1 MSSTY
6 FNEVWHQSQH
16 ECELL
21 STIDYERQHQDVE
34 TTVATMN
41 AAVGSVAADADA
53 KALLQSS
60 LYEFYLRYICL
71 CNRLED
77 VYDNMIQPQK
87 RQLVRKLLDACLG
100 RVIELKHD
108 LVNIDLMEFSYNDA
122 VVDRLRLTPM
132 ETELR
137 VPRYFLRE
145 RQQELEFR
153 KRTMQEILVKLGWL
167 EEHELE
173 ETVATE
179 IEAIRMLQMHE
190 RARQGRLR
198 AHFMKEIRILKEK
211 GKSEERTEKER
222 SDSGLL
228 AAMKIQ
234 KMWRGHTARRI
245 TRRRK
250 MEEMIL
256 IGMLPPPAAV
266 LKERAEKLEKLQRN
280 EKRHEAQV
288 VYAEQFETR
297 QRLVQEEIRQ
307 KHGASMKEDIADEI
321 RAWVKDCYEKT
332 GKLPDFPTEDQGGSL
347 HIFSRPGTESE
358 HSRSSARSSKES
370 RKTKDKSKSPAR
382 SGDLNVNENQEED
395 VSFQPAPSIC
405 LPDIRTEIDLFND
418 TWRDKDEAGV
428 LSQAAYED
436 MIYSDKYQE
445 VELEFR
451 RAVDDVM
458 RQEIE
463 LLQTAVGKKLKKSSK
478 KTRRSGKKNKK
489 KKEKDLT
496 PDRTTESLYEEL
508 VTNGIIRK
516 YPELKLKQFLG
527 DKALT
532 ARNGTNP
539 SPGDI
544 RQILTEYCI
553 LPLGSDAIHNCTPL
567 IRSILL
573 AGPRGS
579 GKKALLHAICTEVG
593 AVLFDLTPANI
604 VGKYPG
610 KSGLIML
617 IHLVVKVS
625 RLLQPAVIY
634 MGDAERPF
642 MKKIPK
648 TDRTDPKR
656 LKKDLPK
663 LIKNIAPED
672 RVIFVGTSNLPW
684 EADQKMLQSVYNR
697 FIYIPRPDYGAMS
710 HAWKTLLHDYSGG
723 VSSLDT
729 SAMAKISDGY
739 TIGAIDACLKEV
751 MTCKR
756 KLQLRTQPLT
766 NAELINVLC
775 TRDPVYREEEE
786 AFESWWS
793 KTPLGRRRQRF
804 LELEEERLIEEQA
817 QAAKQGNGN
826 KKKGIN

>member
-1 MSSTY
+1 MSSSY
-6 FNEVWHQSQH
+6 FNEIWHQSQH
-16 ECELL
+16 ECEQLAI
-21 STIDYERQHQDVE
+21 IDYERQHQNVD
-34 TTVATMN
+34 TTVATL
-41 AAVGSVAADADA
+41 GGSSVAAAAEA
-53 KALLQSS
+53 KALLQAS

-71 CNRLED
+71 SNRLED

-87 RQLVRKLLDACLG
+87 RELVRKLLDGCLG
-100 RVIELKHD
+100 RVVELKHD
-108 LVNIDLMEFSYNDA
+108 LVTCDLMEFSYNDD

-137 VPRYFLRE
+137 IPRYFLRE
-145 RQQELEFR
+145 REKELELR
-153 KRTMQEILVKLGWL
+153 KQTMHEILIKLGWL
-167 EEHELE
+167 EEHPLE
-173 ETVATE
+173 EPLTE
-179 IEAIRMLQMHE
+179 IEAIRLLQMHE

-198 AHFMKEIRILKEK
+198 AHFMKEIRKEK
-211 GKSEERTEKER
+211 GKAEERGDRT
-222 SDSGLL
+222 DSGLM

-250 MEEMIL
+250 MDEMIL

-266 LKERAEKLEKLQRN
+266 IKERAERLERHNQTEVKR
-280 EKRHEAQV
+280 RHEAQEK
-288 VYAEQFETR
+288 YAVEFEAR
-297 QRLVQEEIRQ
+297 QRAILEEIKQ
-307 KHGASMKEDIADEI
+307 KHGPTIKEDIADEI
-321 RAWVKDCYEKT
+321 RAWVKDCYDKT
-332 GKLPDFPTEDQGGSL
+332 GKLPDFPSEDQGGSL

-395 VSFQPAPSIC
+395 INFQPATSVC
-405 LPDIRTEIDLFND
+405 LPDIRAEIEHFND

-436 MIYSDKYQE
+436 MIYAEKYQE

-463 LLQTAVGKKLKKSSK
+463 LLQTMVVGKKIKKSSK
-478 KTRRSGKKNKK
+478 KTRRSGKKGKK

-516 YPELKLKQFLG
+516 YPEIKLKQFLG

-544 RQILTEYCI
+544 RQLLIEYCI
-553 LPLGSDAIHNCTPL
+553 LPLGSPAIHNCTPL
-567 IRSILL
+567 IRSVLL

-617 IHLVVKVS
+617 IHLVLKVS

-710 HAWKTLLHDYSGG
+710 HAWKTLLHEYSGG
-723 VSSLDT
+723 ISNLDT

-739 TIGAIDACLKEV
+739 TIGAIDACLREV

-756 KLQLRTQPLT
+756 KLQLRSQPLT

-804 LELEEERLIEEQA
+804 LELEEEHLLEEQA
-817 QAAKQGNGN
+817 QQAKQGNGN
-826 KKKGIN
+826 KKKGFN

>member
-6 FNEVWHQSQH
+6 FNDIWHQSQH

-71 CNRLED
+71 SNRLED

-100 RVIELKHD
+100 RVVELKHD
-108 LVNIDLMEFSYNDA
+108 LVNIDLMEFSYNDE
-122 VVDRLRLTPM
+122 VVERLRLTPM

-137 VPRYFLRE
+137 IPRYFLRE

-153 KRTMQEILVKLGWL
+153 KKTMHEILTKLGWL

-173 ETVATE
+173 ETVTTE

-256 IGMLPPPAAV
+256 IGMLPPPPAV
-266 LKERAEKLEKLQRN
+266 VKERAEKLEKLQHN
-280 EKRHEAQV
+280 EKRYQAQAL
-288 VYAEQFETR
+288 YGKEFEER
-297 QRLVQEEIRQ
+297 QSALKEEIRA

-321 RAWVKDCYEKT
+321 RAWVKDCYDKT
-332 GKLPDFPTEDQGGSL
+332 GKLPDFPSEDQGGSL

-382 SGDLNVNENQEED
+382 SGDLNVNENQDEE
-395 VSFQPAPSIC
+395 VSFQPAPSVC
-405 LPDIRTEIDLFND
+405 LPDIRAEIDLFND
-418 TWRDKDEAGV
+418 TWRDKDETGV

-463 LLQTAVGKKLKKSSK
+463 LLQTAVGKK
-478 KTRRSGKKNKK
+478 
-489 KKEKDLT
+489 
-496 PDRTTESLYEEL
+496 SLYEEL

-516 YPELKLKQFLG
+516 YPELRLKQFLG

-573 AGPRGS
+573 AGPKGS

-617 IHLVVKVS
+617 IHLVLKVS
-625 RLLQPAVIY
+625 RLLQPAVIF

-672 RVIFVGTSNLPW
+672 RVVFIGTSNLPW
-684 EADQKMLQSVYNR
+684 EADQKLLQSVYNR

-723 VSSLDT
+723 ISNLDT

-739 TIGAIDACLKEV
+739 TIGSIDACLKEV

-775 TRDPVYREEEE
+775 SRDPVYREEEE

-804 LELEEERLIEEQA
+804 LELEEERLLEEQA

-826 KKKGIN
+826 KKKGLN

>member
-1 MSSTY
+1 MHIYWVGLMNS
-6 FNEVWHQSQH
+6 V
-16 ECELL
+16 LL
-21 STIDYERQHQDVE
+21 
-34 TTVATMN
+34 
-41 AAVGSVAADADA
+41 
-53 KALLQSS
+53 LLN
-60 LYEFYLRYICL
+60 IM
-71 CNRLED
+71 
-77 VYDNMIQPQK
+77 MIQPQK
-87 RQLVRKLLDACLG
+87 RELVRKLLDACLG
-100 RVIELKHD
+100 RVVELKHD
-108 LVNIDLMEFSYNDA
+108 LVNIDLMEFSYNDD
-122 VVDRLRLTPM
+122 VVERLRLTPM
-132 ETELR
+132 DTELR
-137 VPRYFLRE
+137 IPRYFLRE
-145 RQQELEFR
+145 REQELEFR
-153 KRTMQEILVKLGWL
+153 KRTMNEILIKLGWL
-167 EEHELE
+167 EEHALE
-173 ETVATE
+173 EPLTE
-179 IEAIRMLQMHE
+179 IEAIRLLQMHE

-198 AHFMKEIRILKEK
+198 AHFMKEIRKEK
-211 GKSEERTEKER
+211 GKAEERSEKER
-222 SDSGLL
+222 TDSGLM

-250 MEEMIL
+250 MDEMIL
-256 IGMLPPPAAV
+256 IGMVPPPAAV
-266 LKERAEKLEKLQRN
+266 LKERAEKLEKHN
-280 EKRHEAQV
+280 EHDVRRRHVAQQT
-288 VYAEQFETR
+288 YAAQFEAR
-297 QRLVQEEIRQ
+297 QVAIQEEIRQ
-307 KHGASMKEDIADEI
+307 KHGATMKEDIADEI
-321 RAWVKDCYEKT
+321 RAWIKDCYDKT
-332 GKLPDFPTEDQGGSL
+332 GKLPDFPSEDQGGSL

-382 SGDLNVNENQEED
+382 SGDLNVNENQEDD
-395 VSFQPAPSIC
+395 VNFQPAVSVC
-405 LPDIRTEIDLFND
+405 LPDIRAEIEYFND
-418 TWRDKDEAGV
+418 TWRDKDETGI

-436 MIYSDKYQE
+436 MIYAEKYQE

-463 LLQTAVGKKLKKSSK
+463 LLQTMVGKKVKKSNK
-478 KTRRSGKKNKK
+478 KTRRSGKKSKK

-496 PDRTTESLYEEL
+496 PDRSTESLYEEL

-516 YPELKLKQFLG
+516 YPELNLKQFLG

-544 RQILTEYCI
+544 RQILVEYCI
-553 LPLGSDAIHNCTPL
+553 LPLGSEAIHSCTPL
-567 IRSILL
+567 IRSVLL

-617 IHLVVKVS
+617 IHLVLKVS

-663 LIKNIAPED
+663 MIKNIAPED

-684 EADQKMLQSVYNR
+684 EADQKLLQSVYNR

-710 HAWKTLLHDYSGG
+710 HAWKTLLHKYSGG
-723 VSSLDT
+723 ISNLDT

-739 TIGAIDACLKEV
+739 TIGAIDACLREV

-756 KLQLRTQPLT
+756 KLQLRSQPLT

-817 QAAKQGNGN
+817 QQAKQGNGN
-826 KKKGIN
+826 KKKGMN